1 MPTQVPS
8 SVRHYYYSIF
18 FFIHEQDV
26 SVNSTHSR
34 KRCTSFG
41 HFVHE
46 WHVPVHSTR
55 SRTRSLSLGL
65 KSKSVSE
72 GRIRSK
78 HSTITCSIASH
89 TRRLL
94 ARGLVNLWQDET
106 VHSANSWCGRRDFSE
121 RERFVHLK
129 DFFKKNDLFTNVT
142 SLVRFDLLRRFTS
155 GVYKVLLTYRE
166 ETKQPWHPITGLPL
180 YIVLQTFSS
189 LVFFRHL
196 SFCHSARLFT
206 ERSLLHI
213 MSRHAPYCWLA
224 TSLFWY
230 SALTFL
236 KSFWKMTYPTLFVH

>member
-1 MPTQVPS
+1 MPNPS
-8 SVRHYYYSIF
+8 LALFAIIIIQF
-18 FFIHEQDV
+18 FFSFTNKMYQLIQLIHERD
-26 SVNSTHSR
+26 
-34 KRCTSFG
+34 
-41 HFVHE
+41 
-46 WHVPVHSTR
+46 VPVRSFR

-189 LVFFRHL
+189 LVFY
-196 SFCHSARLFT
+196 
-206 ERSLLHI
+206 
-213 MSRHAPYCWLA
+213 PP
-224 TSLFWY
+224 SLFLSLC
-230 SALTFL
+230 SA
-236 KSFWKMTYPTLFVH
+236 VHWALSPPYHE